1 VLAAVAAGAVEGRV
15 LYSSS
20 KSELHSLPTA
30 LTFGGIH
37 TGVVV
42 DCAGSALASLC
53 AKSLESQLPTIH
65 DCRGKWP
72 DAQAAT
78 KYAIDHLLSKTAS
91 DDIMVFLDP
100 GVLASGYLVDFVVS
114 RSLFTMFPVDNG
126 VAPGLGGICVE
137 HSAAQELFARATRS
151 DHWNGEAILSV
162 MGYNTGALW
171 WSEVESSES
180 SSCSIASHLVDS
192 FISGTCGCL
201 ILDLL

>member
-1 VLAAVAAGAVEGRV
+1 MLAAVAAGAVEGRV
-15 LYSSS
+15 LFSSS

-37 TGVVV
+37 TSVVV
-42 DCAGSALASLC
+42 DCAGSALTGLC
-53 AKSLESQLPTIH
+53 AKSLEIQLPTIH

-78 KYAIDHLLSKTAS
+78 EFAIDHLLSKTAS

-114 RSLFTMFPVDNG
+114 RRLFTMFPVDNG

-137 HSAAQELFARATRS
+137 HSTAQELFARATQS
-151 DHWNGEAILSV
+151 DHWDGEAILSV
-162 MGYNTGALW
+162 MGYNTGAFW
-171 WSEVESSES
+171 FSEVESSES
-180 SSCSIASHLVDS
+180 SSSSIASR
-192 FISGTCGCL
+192 
-201 ILDLL
+201 